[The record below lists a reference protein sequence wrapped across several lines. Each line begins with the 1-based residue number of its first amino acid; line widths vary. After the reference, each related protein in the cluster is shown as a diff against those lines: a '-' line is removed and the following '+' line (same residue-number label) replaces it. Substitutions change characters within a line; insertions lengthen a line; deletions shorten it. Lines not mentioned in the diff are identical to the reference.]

1 MLFSTAVVWR
11 AAPRKRVLC
20 FGMSG
25 LGKTHVSNML
35 RAAGD
40 WFH

>member
-1 MLFSTAVVWR
+1 MIYASAQDWEND
-11 AAPRKRVLC
+11 PHKKVLL

-35 RAAGD
+35 RA
-40 WFH
+40 